1 MLRPTRH
8 VVALAATV
16 ALLIAPV
23 LACEDDVDPEACD
36 TAGNICTWA
45 GKTRAAFNGDDQ
57 PLSKAL
63 FYWPI
68 DMKITSSGDT
78 YILDWN
84 NHQVRRLMPDGTLHT
99 VIGTDFIGDGDWATK
114 DLVAPGVPGTDINL
128 NHPTQLLEEPGG
140 TLLLVSWHNHKLR
153 RYDPKTGLTYVVCG
167 RGAGFAGDGG
177 PVDDPALRFNQPS
190 GGTIADDGNVYL
202 VDQRNQ
208 RVRMITAG
216 GTDVET
222 LAGTGEVGFTGDGG
236 YPMKA
241 TFSFPKGS
249 NPPPAGTIAMDA
261 EGRLYVADTLNHAI
275 RRIDRA
281 RKTIETVAGT
291 GAAGFAGD
299 DGPGHKAQ
307 LNNPRDLE
315 MGPDGRLYI
324 ADELNHRVRAFDIE
338 TGVITTVAGN
348 GKNEFAGDHGPATE
362 ASLNRPTGIEFSL
375 DGKTMYV
382 ADSHNFRIRAVTLPR
397 E

>member
-1 MLRPTRH
+1 MLRPSSH
-8 VVALAATV
+8 IVALAAIA
-16 ALLIAPV
+16 ALSTAPI
-23 LACEDDVDPEACD
+23 LACEDDVDAEACD

-45 GKTRAAFNGDDQ
+45 GTGRAAFNGDKQ
-57 PLSKAL
+57 PLSEAL

-84 NHQVRRLMPDGTLHT
+84 NHKVRRLMPDGTLHN
-99 VIGTDFIGDGDWATK
+99 VIGTDFVGDGDWETK

-128 NHPTQLLEEPGG
+128 NHPTQLLEEAGG

-153 RYDPKTGLTYVVCG
+153 RYDPKTNMTYVVCG

-177 PVDDPALRFNQPS
+177 SVDDPALRFNQPS
-190 GGTIADDGNVYL
+190 GGTIDADGNVYL
-202 VDQRNQ
+202 LDQRNQ
-208 RVRMITAG
+208 RIRLISAD
-216 GTDVET
+216 GTVST
-222 LAGTGEVGFTGDGG
+222 LAGTGEVGYTGDGG
-236 YPMKA
+236 DPMKA

-249 NPPPAGTIAMDA
+249 NPQPAGTIAMDA
-261 EGRLYVADTLNHAI
+261 EGRLYIADTLNHAI
-275 RRIDRA
+275 RRLDRG
-281 RKTIETVAGT
+281 KNIIETVVGT
-291 GAAGFAGD
+291 GTAGFAGD
-299 DGPGHKAQ
+299 DGPGAKAQ

-324 ADELNHRVRAFDIE
+324 ADELNHRIRALDLA

-348 GKNEFAGDHGPATE
+348 GKEDFSGDHGPATE

>member
-1 MLRPTRH
+1 MLRPSH
-8 VVALAATV
+8 HALAL
-16 ALLIAPV
+16 ALLATSLVGPQ
-23 LACEDDVDPEACD
+23 LACEDPADPAACD

-45 GKTRAAFNGDDQ
+45 GKTRAAFNGDDK
-57 PLSKAL
+57 PLSEAL

-68 DMKITSSGDT
+68 DMKITSNGDT

-84 NHQVRRLMPDGTLHT
+84 NHKVRRLMSDGTLHT
-99 VIGTDFIGDGDWATK
+99 VIGTDFIGDGDWDTK
-114 DLVAPGVPGTDINL
+114 DLVQPGVPGTDINL

-153 RYDPKTGLTYVVCG
+153 RFDPKTGLAYVVCG

-177 PVDDPALRFNQPS
+177 PVDDPDLRFNQPS
-190 GGTIADDGNVYL
+190 GGTIDAEGNVYL
-202 VDQRNQ
+202 IDQRNQ
-208 RVRMITAG
+208 RVRMISAG

-236 YPMKA
+236 DPMKA

-249 NPPPAGTIAMDA
+249 NPQPAGTIAMDP
-261 EGRLYVADTLNHAI
+261 EGRLYIADTLNHAI
-275 RRIDRA
+275 RRLDRG
-281 RKTIETVAGT
+281 KNILETVAGT
-291 GAAGFAGD
+291 GTAGFGGD
-299 DGPGHKAQ
+299 DGPATKAQ

-324 ADELNHRVRAFDIE
+324 ADELNHRVRALDLT

-348 GKNEFAGDHGPATE
+348 GKAEYAGDHGPATE
-362 ASLNRPTGIEFSL
+362 ASLNRPTGIEFDL
-375 DGKTMYV
+375 EGTTMYV
-382 ADSHNFRIRAVTLPR
+382 SDSHNFRIRAVTLPR